1 MSYYEFINKLGL
13 ADTEL
18 ARTIYELYKRTNVRK
33 ITSLKGAVKKE

>member
-18 ARTIYELYKRTNVRK
+18 ARTIYELYLDCVREQALEK
-33 ITSLKGAVKKE
+33 

>member
-18 ARTIYELYKRTNVRK
+18 ALTIYELYLDCIREQMLEK
-33 ITSLKGAVKKE
+33 